1 MRTAPEAAKVFK
13 QKDRNEVGMCLKE
26 VQLAYAGGNMYPSAI
41 NQWDNAKQKHRDDKT
56 PPVGAP
62 VFYQGGRYGHVAIY
76 IGNGMVRST
85 DAGGRGVMGTK
96 PLNWFQAGWGYK
108 YLGWTGDIANRSID
122 FDTKK
127 HVYVDRLKPGVDD
140 SDSVM
145 HLRRALI
152 KRGFLAVQEPLSVK
166 RPGNKYTPAVERAV
180 AKWQTKHGYKPD
192 GVMGAAQVREF
203 FKNNDNV
210 VVHA

>member
-1 MRTAPEAAKVFK
+1 MRSAPEAAKVFK
-13 QKDRNEVGMCLKE
+13 AKQRNEVNMCLKE
-26 VQLAYAGGNMYPSAI
+26 VQLAFAGGNKYPSAI
-41 NQWDNAKQKHRDDKT
+41 NQWHNAKKKHRDDRT

-62 VFYQGGRYGHVAIY
+62 VFYEGGQYGHVAIY

-96 PLNWFQAGWGYK
+96 PLNWFASGWNYR
-108 YLGWTGDIANRSID
+108 YVGWTGDIADRDID
-122 FDTKK
+122 FDLKK

-152 KRGFLAVQEPLSVK
+152 KRGFLKVQEPLSVK
-166 RPGNKYTPAVERAV
+166 RPGNKYTPAVVRAV
-180 AKWQTKHGYKPD
+180 KKWQTKHGFKAD
-192 GVMGAAQVREF
+192 GVMGPKQVREF
-203 FKNNDNV
+203 FKNNKNV
-210 VVHA
+210 VVHD